1 MTDTPKRSSS
11 RSRPQRPLSQPKHR
25 DQSGGES
32 NVETPDN
39 VEPLTVIQTLD
50 QSPGSSRRNSRVA
63 KEMPGSAKQGSERS
77 QRGSSKRGKKR
88 RSTDCLENMVCFS
101 MAIHCKS
108 KECLYNKKTFLICEK
123 KSIIISSV
131 YMFMLNLL
139 VLTASPN
146 RLDNTM
152 FNINMYMNYF
162 SQTHCV
168 HTYSVSFTE
177 PVSFRLHLQISF
189 KHLFKSVGK
198 KGLVGRAQFFSK
210 FPFVL
215 GEKTLFSVII
225 GCVEFP
231 CRDLV

>member
-25 DQSGGES
+25 DQSGGEP

-108 KECLYNKKTFLICEK
+108 KECLYNKKNFLICEK

-139 VLTASPN
+139 VLA
-146 RLDNTM
+146 
-152 FNINMYMNYF
+152 
-162 SQTHCV
+162 
-168 HTYSVSFTE
+168 
-177 PVSFRLHLQISF
+177 QIDWTILCSI
-189 KHLFKSVGK
+189 L
-198 KGLVGRAQFFSK
+198 
-210 FPFVL
+210 
-215 GEKTLFSVII
+215 T
-225 GCVEFP
+225 CT
-231 CRDLV
+231 